1 MKLYNKQLE
10 EIKDIQMENRIQKIG
25 EKNIDFLVK
34 RYRVNE
40 ELLRKRLEL
49 LSLFERECQKNFV
62 FN

>member
-10 EIKDIQMENRIQKIG
+10 EIKDIQMEK
-25 EKNIDFLVK
+25 EYKKLVKKYWFLVK
-34 RYRVNE
+34 KYRVNE

-49 LSLFERECQKNFV
+49 LSLVERECQKNFV